1 MSDPIAARIA
11 NLEAVVFAGLA
22 SPAGAQVVSSPGA
35 ETINVQN
42 NLLVLITASGSVA
55 LNLAPPTS
63 PQTNFVIVVISVNGF
78 TNTINGGPFSGL
90 GTPTETYSLLQDSAG
105 LGNTCKLIAVGGA
118 WQLTSGFGWAGVP

>member
-90 GTPTETYSLLQDSAG
+90 GTPTKLTVCCRIPQALGIHANSLPSAARG
-105 LGNTCKLIAVGGA
+105 
-118 WQLTSGFGWAGVP
+118 S